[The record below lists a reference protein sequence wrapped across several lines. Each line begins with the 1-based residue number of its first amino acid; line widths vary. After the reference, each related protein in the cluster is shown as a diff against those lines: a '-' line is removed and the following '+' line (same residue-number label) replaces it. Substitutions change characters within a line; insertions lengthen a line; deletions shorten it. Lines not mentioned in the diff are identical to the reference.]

1 DFCRRGVCDGSG
13 WILDDETN
21 TARACECRTIRI
33 NRNASRR
40 IGSGIPRRF
49 RGVSFERKP
58 ICDLDPMVLR
68 QVRDFITDIEGN
80 LDRGRGFWFY
90 GDVGTGKTS
99 LAMLISQS
107 AIERGRS
114 VAIYSV
120 PQLLAD
126 IKATYE
132 DGAGSSYLDLFR
144 RLSRVDLLHLD
155 DLGAEKRTEWVLE
168 QLYAIVNER
177 WQDQRSIVVVRYQG
191 GNNAGHTIVRDDQIY
206 KFHLIPSGILYPGK
220 LCLIGNGVVV
230 DPKVITDEIAALHA
244 RGVDTSGLK
253 ISANAHLIMP
263 YH

>member
-1 DFCRRGVCDGSG
+1 LSPFATESCPLGVCDGSG
-13 WILDDETN
+13 WILDDDTN
-21 TARACECRTIRI
+21 TARPCECRASRI
-33 NRNASRR
+33 NRRASRR

-49 RGVSFERKP
+49 RGVSFDRKP

-68 QVRDFITDIEGN
+68 QVRDFITDLDRN

-99 LAMLISQS
+99 LAMLISS
-107 AIERGRS
+107 AAIDAGRS

-132 DGAGSSYLDLFR
+132 DGAGSSYLELFR

-177 WQDQRSIVVVRYQG
+177 WQDQRSIVVTTNLKDRDQLRQQLGERTVSRLSEMC
-191 GNNAGHTIVRDDQIY
+191 ATIPIMGPDLRTPFVDWSERPDDRVG
-206 KFHLIPSGILYPGK
+206 LRAVSG
-220 LCLIGNGVVV
+220 
-230 DPKVITDEIAALHA
+230 D
-244 RGVDTSGLK
+244 
-253 ISANAHLIMP
+253 
-263 YH
+263 